1 MKKKFYIYTA
11 GAALCTLLFC
21 ISMFQVISHYASAGK
36 SNNEFAQLAEIV
48 EQAEETEE
56 NGETPEEPAEGE
68 NQSPLARYQELF
80 NQNNDM
86 AGWISI
92 DGTNINYPVM
102 FTPDNP
108 DFYLKRSFE
117 KEYSAYGVPYIAE
130 HCSPFEPSDNVIIYG
145 HHMKNGTMFTGLMEY
160 ESKKFYD
167 SHKIIH
173 FDTLTRTADYEIIAV
188 FRTTVYDDAGFKYYL
203 FANAESEEEFLEYV
217 ENCKELSLYDTGVG
231 AEYGDKL
238 ITLSTCEYSR
248 TNGRLVVVAKKAAE

>member
-21 ISMFQVISHYASAGK
+21 ISMFQVISHFASAGK
-36 SNNEFAQLAEIV
+36 STNEFAQLAEIV

-56 NGETPEEPAEGE
+56 NGETPE
-68 NQSPLARYQELF
+68 
-80 NQNNDM
+80 DM

-130 HCSPFEPSDNVIIYG
+130 HCNPFEPGNNVIIYG
-145 HHMKNGTMFTGLMEY
+145 HHMKNGTMFTGLMDY
-160 ESKKFYD
+160 ESRKFYEG
-167 SHKIIH
+167 HKTIH
-173 FDTLTRTADYEIIAV
+173 FDTLTKTADYEVIAV
-188 FRTTVYDDAGFKYYL
+188 FKTTVYDDTGFKYYL
-203 FANAESEEEFLEYV
+203 FANAETEEDFQAYV
-217 ENCKELSLYDTGVG
+217 DECKALSLYDTGVD

-238 ITLSTCEYSR
+238 VTLSTCEYSR
-248 TNGRLVVVAKKAAE
+248 TNGRLVVVAKKVAE